1 MDAARLVPSSP
12 TGTAA
17 DLKIRP
23 AASLC
28 SLTVRPRWTGLFVL
42 SGAKYAGMTNTLT
55 ILLTSN
61 FPLRAGSNF
70 SIIGLNVSISGDSQF
85 VSVSGGDIL
94 QQAVWSASEG
104 RLTLFVT
111 SQVSSASFTV
121 TVQNPPYPREP
132 VLLGAECL
140 GCVSFAP
147 SYRVFNASLARG
159 LGATSL
165 LPSVCGESSGGL
177 ALYGSSCQFEC
188 YGLVSSHHCVC
199 MSGQFGPGC
208 SQTLG
213 APAETQTAT
222 VSSDKETKI
231 QGSGGL
237 SVVLPAGAVAGS
249 QSISVSV
256 YNVSDLNVSQ
266 GATER
271 LVPAGPVLIFS
282 PAGLKFNKYITIS
295 SPYDPSLIPAGL
307 EGYLFYYNAMAADP
321 WERQVTTAKPTAT
334 PPVLEAQIDHF
345 SGFVPLGAAPPA
357 TSPSS
362 MTTLTTTMSTLP
374 SLVLSSSTQT
384 PIDVASTSST
394 PSPQVFHTSDAIGSG
409 STAHVNSTTSIS
421 LASTPMPMFSSSTSS
436 SSSVVLSTTPS
447 PTQLPSFQV
456 SSASAFN
463 VQIQIISPMTR
474 LFFDSKTAEIRS
486 SIAEGL
492 RVSQADVSQPA
503 ADRYLRRASSRS
515 LSYSADLKVDSA
527 VKFVQDIQANTSQTL
542 IRLNVAFT
550 QRNIPNATD
559 FSIALMSSSLSA
571 GAIAGIV
578 IGSVVLSS
586 LMLATI
592 WTCHRARRNF
602 RRTDRLRRPPLPIAS
617 LLDFNLDSEL
627 EFGDVIL
634 RPSPHDQGFFEHRYV

>member
-1 MDAARLVPSSP
+1 MSS
-12 TGTAA
+12 
-17 DLKIRP
+17 LS
-23 AASLC
+23 SL
-28 SLTVRPRWTGLFVL
+28 S
-42 SGAKYAGMTNTLT
+42 
-55 ILLTSN
+55 
-61 FPLRAGSNF
+61 
-70 SIIGLNVSISGDSQF
+70 
-85 VSVSGGDIL
+85 
-94 QQAVWSASEG
+94 
-104 RLTLFVT
+104 
-111 SQVSSASFTV
+111 
-121 TVQNPPYPREP
+121 
-132 VLLGAECL
+132 
-140 GCVSFAP
+140 
-147 SYRVFNASLARG
+147 
-159 LGATSL
+159 
-165 LPSVCGESSGGL
+165 
-177 ALYGSSCQFEC
+177 
-188 YGLVSSHHCVC
+188 
-199 MSGQFGPGC
+199 
-208 SQTLG
+208 
-213 APAETQTAT
+213 
-222 VSSDKETKI
+222 
-231 QGSGGL
+231 
-237 SVVLPAGAVAGS
+237 
-249 QSISVSV
+249 
-256 YNVSDLNVSQ
+256 
-266 GATER
+266 
-271 LVPAGPVLIFS
+271 
-282 PAGLKFNKYITIS
+282 
-295 SPYDPSLIPAGL
+295 
-307 EGYLFYYNAMAADP
+307 
-321 WERQVTTAKPTAT
+321 
-334 PPVLEAQIDHF
+334 
-345 SGFVPLGAAPPA
+345 
-357 TSPSS
+357 
-362 MTTLTTTMSTLP
+362 
-374 SLVLSSSTQT
+374 LSSSTQT

-421 LASTPMPMFSSSTSS
+421 LASTPMPMFSSSASTSS
-436 SSSVVLSTTPS
+436 IVLSTTPS

-456 SSASAFN
+456 SLASAFN
-463 VQIQIISPMTR
+463 VQIQTISPMTR

-634 RPSPHDQGFFEHRYV
+634 RSSPHDQGFFEHRYV